1 MSEYRARVHREGAW
15 WVVEVEDVG
24 VTQARRLDQVE
35 HMARDLVAAM
45 LDIDAQNVRVTF
57 TFEVSPDIDELLTA
71 AKAAVEA
78 AQLAQRRAGE
88 LMRQAARRLVEEHL
102 PLRDIARLVGISFQR
117 VHQLTAEPQD
127 TVKTGALKAAPREPS
142 APQRAKGRQR
152 KPRERAGV

>member
-1 MSEYRARVHREGAW
+1 
-15 WVVEVEDVG
+15 VVEVEDVG
-24 VTQARRLDQVE
+24 ITQARRLDQVE

-45 LDIDAQNVRVTF
+45 LDIDADDVRVTF

-102 PLRDIARLVGISFQR
+102 PLRDVARLVGISFQR

-127 TVKTGALKAAPREPS
+127 TAKTGTLKAAPKEPAAAQS
-142 APQRAKGRQR
+142 VKTGER

>member
-1 MSEYRARVHREGAW
+1 M
-15 WVVEVEDVG
+15 VEVADVG

-45 LDIDAQNVRVTF
+45 LDIDAQDVRVIS

-71 AKAAVEA
+71 AKVAVEA

-127 TVKTGALKAAPREPS
+127 AVKTGALKAAPREPS
-142 APQRAKGRQR
+142 AAQRAESRQR
-152 KPRERAGV
+152 EPRERAGI

>member
-1 MSEYRARVHREGAW
+1 M
-15 WVVEVEDVG
+15 VEVEDVG

-45 LDIDAQNVRVTF
+45 LDIDAQDVRLTF

-142 APQRAKGRQR
+142 AARRAKTGQR